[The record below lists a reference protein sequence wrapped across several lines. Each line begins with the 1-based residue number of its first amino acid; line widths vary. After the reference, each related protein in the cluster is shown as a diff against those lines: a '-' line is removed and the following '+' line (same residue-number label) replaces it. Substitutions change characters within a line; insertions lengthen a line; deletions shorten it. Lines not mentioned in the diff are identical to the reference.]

1 MKYPPTDIPILNGKV
16 TAEMP
21 IRIGNVTT
29 DPVTDNTPPTT
40 LLTMD
45 EEAGAGPSSRTSTG
59 TSGTT
64 RAGSGTTGSTR
75 AGSGTGMTGS
85 ARTSTG
91 TTGTGAC
98 S

>member
-1 MKYPPTDIPILNGKV
+1 MKYPPTDIPIRKGKV

-21 IRIGNVTT
+21 ILIGNVTT

-45 EEAGAGPSSRTSTG
+45 EEAGTGCSSRTSTG
-59 TSGTT
+59 ASGTA
-64 RAGSGTTGSTR
+64 RAGSGMTGSTR
-75 AGSGTGMTGS
+75 AGSGTGATGS
-85 ARTSTG
+85 TRTSTG